1 MSSVQDLD
9 RSWQGLGTVDASAT
23 SDCSFNPLTY
33 KLDVVDDTHLDL
45 EASSQQEG
53 ASESRRESVC
63 TLVGGEVE
71 EDMTDM
77 NSLTG
82 MLRFVNQ
89 TLAMQE
95 DPSLWSSTGQAEAG
109 PAPAQQVRATP
120 LSPGR

>member
-1 MSSVQDLD
+1 MSKQPWDSSSHSMSSLQDLD
-9 RSWQGLGTVDASAT
+9 RSWQGLGSADASAT

-33 KLDVVDDTHLDL
+33 KLDVVDDAHLDP
-45 EASSQQEG
+45 EG

-71 EDMTDM
+71 EDMTDV

-95 DPSLWSSTGQAEAG
+95 DPSLWSS
-109 PAPAQQVRATP
+109 APSQQVRATP
-120 LSPGR
+120 LFPRS